1 MPSIGLLLFCVVC
14 SFANLSVAFWQL
26 AIYIAH
32 SQQVAIMICINEA
45 TLNILQRF

>member
-1 MPSIGLLLFCVVC
+1 MYVL
-14 SFANLSVAFWQL
+14 ANLSVAFWQL